1 MKLSNW
7 SVVLAT
13 SIIVDPNSTSEDINP
28 YFPPTLVSQNNDKL
42 ENLGFGPSDNKSG
55 NLDI

>member
-1 MKLSNW
+1 MRLSNW

-13 SIIVDPNSTSEDINP
+13 SIIVDPNSNSEDINP

-42 ENLGFGPSDNKSG
+42 ENLGFGPPDNKSG